1 MTMTDPIADMLT
13 RIRNGIQVRRQS
25 VDMPSSR
32 AKSSIAL
39 VLKEGGYIKDV
50 EALTDD
56 KGFGV
61 LRLHLKYNLD
71 GVSAI
76 TEIIRISKP
85 GCRIYSG
92 SADLPVVRNGLG
104 TTIVSTSQGVM
115 NERKARELGVG
126 GEVLCTVF

>member
-13 RIRNGIQVRRQS
+13 RIRNGIQVRRKS

-61 LRLHLKYNLD
+61 SCPTPWCQ
-71 GVSAI
+71 VS
-76 TEIIRISKP
+76 SFW
-85 GCRIYSG
+85 GCSSG
-92 SADLPVVRNGLG
+92 
-104 TTIVSTSQGVM
+104 TW
-115 NERKARELGVG
+115 
-126 GEVLCTVF
+126 